1 MQSISHTVIPAAA
14 ALYLASLSGVWL
26 PVYRRFGSDV
36 KTEGMWQTW
45 HVIFHSPM
53 AACDIWRYYKVLS
66 ARLQWSVR
74 TRSFSRC
81 FTGQFRTC
89 VSFQLDCEGWYRGI
103 LVYAVVLND
112 HCVHTILLSNE
123 IEWRTNGDLCCS
135 VLSLRCVLCIKTP
148 VTSRVSEKI
157 SAVSN
162 CAQIWQ
168 SAIRCLSERDL
179 IMDSNKSHRIL

>member
-1 MQSISHTVIPAAA
+1 MQFYCVCVAFNWRWDAERSPSRRSAFISHTVIPAAA
-14 ALYLASLSGVWL
+14 TLYFCSLSAVWL

-81 FTGQFRTC
+81 FTGRFRTC

-103 LVYAVVLND
+103 LVYIVVLND
-112 HCVHTILLSNE
+112 RCMHSVYRNKIGSL
-123 IEWRTNGDLCCS
+123 NGEQMETCGE
-135 VLSLRCVLCIKTP
+135 
-148 VTSRVSEKI
+148 VS
-157 SAVSN
+157 
-162 CAQIWQ
+162 
-168 SAIRCLSERDL
+168 CLSDVKKRYQ
-179 IMDSNKSHRIL
+179 